1 MMNLLKF
8 WTVILLTLLNS
19 TPVQNFTAV
28 GRLRRLKE
36 TKMWQNRDL
45 GLDPGL
51 NSPEQSEHFALS
63 GTTQIVAKQRGIYI
77 YFKSR

>member
-8 WTVILLTLLNS
+8 STIILITLLNS

-28 GRLRRLKE
+28 GGLRRLKE

-51 NSPEQSEHFALS
+51 NSPESTGDGSGILS
-63 GTTQIVAKQRGIYI
+63 SFVI
-77 YFKSR
+77 S